1 MDNLKYDWLMMMSLG
16 GAVVSFYHV
25 TSKYKKVKP
34 SVRFGRD
41 LVKNLIKFGMLGL

>member
-25 TSKYKKVKP
+25 TLWYI
-34 SVRFGRD
+34 R
-41 LVKNLIKFGMLGL
+41 